1 MQKEF
6 FGYDSLQNIQE
17 ILDEYDAEKIF
28 LVTGKKAYTLSGAE
42 KKIHP
47 FLKNKTVTIFNDF
60 SPNPHMGEVVKGI
73 EQYKKSDPDMVIAVG
88 GGSVLD
94 IGKIINLLAN
104 NSDNSFDY
112 IKRLKNLTTQ
122 GKPFVAIPTT
132 SGTGSEST
140 HFATVYVDKK
150 KYSLADEKLLLPTVS
165 IVDPSLTESMPRYL
179 TASTGLDAL
188 CQGIESLWAVNP
200 TEESRKYAQE
210 AVQIAVHNIENAVN
224 DPNKTS
230 RLNMS
235 KAAHLSGKAINI
247 SKTTACH
254 SISYPITSY
263 FGVAHGHAVALTM
276 PQIIEFNSK
285 VSENDCNDKRGV
297 SYVKE
302 RLDEIINLM
311 GCENTADA
319 KMFFQT
325 LMRKIGIE
333 LRLRRLNID
342 DDGRKLIVDK
352 GFTPD
357 RMDNNPRLVL
367 KEDIQNMLVEIK

>member
-6 FGYDSLQNIQE
+6 FGYDSLQNIRE
-17 ILDEYDAEKIF
+17 IFDGYNVKKIF

-47 FLKNKTVTIFNDF
+47 FLKNKIVTIFNDF
-60 SPNPHMGEVVKGI
+60 SPNPHLDEVVKGI
-73 EQYKKSDPDMVIAVG
+73 EHYKKSDPDMVIAVG

-104 NSDNSFDY
+104 NFDNPFDY
-112 IKRLKNLTTQ
+112 IKRLKNPTTQ

-179 TASTGLDAL
+179 TASTGIDAL
-188 CQGIESLWAVNP
+188 CQGIESLWAVNS
-200 TEESRKYAQE
+200 TEESRTYAKE
-210 AVQIAVHNIENAVN
+210 AVTIAVHTIEKVVN
-224 DPNKTS
+224 DPDKTS
-230 RLNMS
+230 RLNIA

-263 FGVAHGHAVALTM
+263 FGVAHGHAVAITM
-276 PQIIEFNSK
+276 GQLIEFNSGVRK
-285 VSENDCNDKRGV
+285 KDCNDKRGE
-297 SYVKE
+297 YFVKD
-302 RLDEIINLM
+302 RLKEIATLL
-311 GCENTADA
+311 GCKNANDA
-319 KMFFQT
+319 KIFFQT

-342 DDGRKLIVDK
+342 DDGRKLIVEK

-367 KEDIQNMLVEIK
+367 KEDIQNMLDEIK

>member
-6 FGYDSLQNIQE
+6 CGYDSLKSVQK
-17 ILDEYDAEKIF
+17 ILDEYEVKKIF
-28 LVTGKKAYTLSGAE
+28 LVTGKKAYNLSGAE
-42 KKIHP
+42 KKNRH
-47 FLKNKTVTIFNDF
+47 FLKDKIVTIFNDF
-60 SPNPHMGEVVKGI
+60 LPNANMDEVVKGI
-73 EQYKKSDPDMVIAVG
+73 DQYNKTKPDMVIAVG

-94 IGKIINLLAN
+94 MGKIINLLAN
-104 NSDNSFDY
+104 NSGNPFDY
-112 IKRLKNLTTQ
+112 VKRLKKPTMQ

-165 IVDPSLTESMPRYL
+165 IVDPSLTESMSRYL

-188 CQGIESLWAVNP
+188 CQGIESLWAVNS
-200 TEESRKYAQE
+200 TEESRSYAQE
-210 AVQIAVHNIENAVN
+210 AVKIAVNTIEKAVN
-224 DPNKTS
+224 YPDKES
-230 RLNMS
+230 RLNMA

-263 FGVAHGHAVALTM
+263 FGVAHGHAVALTL
-276 PQIIEFNSK
+276 PQIIEFNSN

-297 SYVKE
+297 CFVRE
-302 RLDEIINLM
+302 RLNKIISLM
-311 GCENTADA
+311 SCDNAIDA
-319 KMFFQT
+319 KTYFQE
-325 LMRKIGIE
+325 LMEKIGVSHRLNKLNINQKDIE
-333 LRLRRLNID
+333 LIIEN
-342 DDGRKLIVDK
+342 

-357 RMDNNPRLVL
+357 RMNNNPRIMTWGH
-367 KEDIQNMLVEIK
+367 IQKIMDEIK